1 MAEILVDYFA
11 TIADGIGGNSAQ
23 LKSMD
28 DFKNHPSVQ
37 RIKQESE
44 NLSLTPNVKPVTQG
58 QVLAALE
65 SLNTKKATGCD
76 GIPAKVMKIGAKELS
91 QPLTDLFNSCIHNS
105 VWPSDWK
112 RGDWTPVYKKDD
124 KYSKENYRPI
134 TVLPCVDKVFEQLVG
149 TQLTAGFDSHMY
161 EYSSAYR
168 KVHSCE
174 TTLIDLVEGWRKAR
188 DNKLAV
194 SILSTDMS
202 KAFDSLH
209 PPLLLSK
216 LKAYGFQDNTIQ
228 LLNSYLSNR
237 RYRVKLGNHVSSC
250 RTVSRGCP
258 QGSALGPLLWNIF
271 QNDLSYCV
279 TTNLSM
285 KVKTTIK
292 STIQAPV
299 ARKMVNS

>member
-1 MAEILVDYFA
+1 M
-11 TIADGIGGNSAQ
+11 
-23 LKSMD
+23 
-28 DFKNHPSVQ
+28 
-37 RIKQESE
+37 
-44 NLSLTPNVKPVTQG
+44 KPVTQG

-65 SLNTKKATGCD
+65 SLNTNKAIGCD

-124 KYSKENYRPI
+124 KYSKENYRSI
-134 TVLPCVDKVFEQLVG
+134 TVLPCVDKVFEQLVD

-174 TTLIDLVEGWRKAR
+174 TTLIDLVEGWRKGR

-209 PPLLLSK
+209 LPLLLSD
-216 LKAYGFQDNTIQ
+216 LKAYGFQDSTIQ

-237 RYRVKLGNHVSSC
+237 EYRV
-250 RTVSRGCP
+250 
-258 QGSALGPLLWNIF
+258 
-271 QNDLSYCV
+271 
-279 TTNLSM
+279 
-285 KVKTTIK
+285 
-292 STIQAPV
+292 
-299 ARKMVNS
+299 